1 MKGYCS
7 YCKAELIPAPRRKKN
22 TRNAVKPC
30 MYEMMANSSYLNQKG
45 LDRKRVNIL
54 KRSAP
59 PVIKVSD
66 GRTLIS

>member
-1 MKGYCS
+1 MKGYCP

-54 KRSAP
+54 KRSVP

-66 GRTLIS
+66 RRTLIS